1 MKSLFSV
8 ALFVL
13 TLTFGA
19 NAHAENCTA
28 LLKNSNGYTLDTF
41 NAYGYNRVQA
51 CNQARQDC
59 QRAMN
64 NGRHSSYG
72 MYCDVPTGNGG
83 YGNGG
88 YGNGGYGNGGYGNGG
103 YGNGGY
109 GQTTTCMATLEDN
122 WGRRIQS
129 FYGRAGGYGDVRREA
144 CRDALRECN
153 RFKTQRGYYN
163 ARCTSQSNW

>member
-28 LLKNSNGYTLDTF
+28 LLKNSSGYTLDTF
-41 NAYGYNRVQA
+41 NAYGYNRSQA
-51 CNQARQDC
+51 CMQAKQDC

-64 NGRHSSYG
+64 NGRHSGYG
-72 MYCDVPTGNGG
+72 MYCDVPNS
-83 YGNGG
+83 
-88 YGNGGYGNGGYGNGG
+88 NGGYGNGG

-109 GQTTTCMATLEDN
+109 GQQTTCTATLEDN

-163 ARCTSQSNW
+163 ARCTSRSNW